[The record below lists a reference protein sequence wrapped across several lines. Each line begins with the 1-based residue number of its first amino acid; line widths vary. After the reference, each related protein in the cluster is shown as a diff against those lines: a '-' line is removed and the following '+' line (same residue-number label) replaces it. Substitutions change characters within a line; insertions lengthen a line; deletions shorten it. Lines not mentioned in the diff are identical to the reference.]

1 MILHSC
7 YLKFPPG
14 QWGQTYNVVPEL
26 SRWPFKPLVWME
38 PLKPMLLFHEK
49 CKWKA
54 PHSESRLDEFYI
66 HTGLI
71 NEADK
76 IHNKKRKVWIS
87 RLFIWS
93 DKRSL
98 GGHTKDRPAEIKWLV
113 WFTFTM
119 ANHQQSSSTEFMMK
133 VLSTWNCFIV
143 ACS

>member
-71 NEADK
+71 NKADK

-98 GGHTKDRPAEIKWLV
+98 SAATLRIAQQKSSDLSGSPLPWLTTSSLPLQNSWWKSYQHEIAL
-113 WFTFTM
+113 
-119 ANHQQSSSTEFMMK
+119 
-133 VLSTWNCFIV
+133 
-143 ACS
+143 